1 MDVLQVVQAV
11 SARNAPSS
19 TSSPRPPR
27 EYAIKIINQAHL
39 IAEKKAKY
47 AVIERDALIRLAT
60 PSTPHRAGH
69 RRGLSSSSS
78 TGMTSSTSKQNTS
91 TSLNGISTA
100 SSRRDIPT
108 GGAAKDRL
116 SVATDGS
123 SSSGSTPLSPILHSK
138 SLAGRRPSRSAEPP
152 EMVPERSEE
161 SVLDTVP
168 SAGPSAMRSRP
179 PSPVREESHTGTTPP
194 TEAVPE
200 YLVEQRTGVSIK
212 GTSNSPTSST
222 APPTPDLSNVS
233 GGGGVTATERKQQQR
248 KRRESVAQ
256 SERSMRSTKSGKSQ
270 AVAHPGII
278 RLHSTFNDQTSL
290 CEYL

>member
-1 MDVLQVVQAV
+1 
-11 SARNAPSS
+11 
-19 TSSPRPPR
+19 
-27 EYAIKIINQAHL
+27 
-39 IAEKKAKY
+39 
-47 AVIERDALIRLAT
+47 
-60 PSTPHRAGH
+60 
-69 RRGLSSSSS
+69 
-78 TGMTSSTSKQNTS
+78 
-91 TSLNGISTA
+91 
-100 SSRRDIPT
+100 
-108 GGAAKDRL
+108 
-116 SVATDGS
+116 
-123 SSSGSTPLSPILHSK
+123 
-138 SLAGRRPSRSAEPP
+138 
-152 EMVPERSEE
+152 MVPERSEE
-161 SVLDTVP
+161 NVLDTVP

-200 YLVEQRTGVSIK
+200 YLVEQRTGVSVK

-270 AVAHPGII
+270 GVAHPGII

-290 CEYL
+290 CKCVFLSTGSRADQACRLCSGSGQERRVLDLAEEGELNVNLRDSG